1 MGAPSL
7 DSEIDLKEGL
17 VVENE
22 RLQIL
27 KLVQEG
33 KVTPDEATKLLHAL
47 EGKGGESAVATGSGK
62 LLRIRVTEGGGTK
75 VNVNLPMSLV
85 EAAVAIGV
93 KFVPEEELRGIDINA
108 LLEAIRQGV
117 TGKIVEVDSEEAKV
131 EIYVE

>member
-1 MGAPSL
+1 MGTTSL

-33 KVTPDEATKLLHAL
+33 KVTPDEATKLLQAL

>member
-1 MGAPSL
+1 M
-7 DSEIDLKEGL
+7 
-17 VVENE
+17 ENE

-33 KVTPDEATKLLHAL
+33 KVTPDEATKLLQAL

>member
-1 MGAPSL
+1 M
-7 DSEIDLKEGL
+7 
-17 VVENE
+17 ENE

>member
-33 KVTPDEATKLLHAL
+33 KVTPDEATKLLQAL

-62 LLRIRVTEGGGTK
+62 LLRIRVTEGRGTK